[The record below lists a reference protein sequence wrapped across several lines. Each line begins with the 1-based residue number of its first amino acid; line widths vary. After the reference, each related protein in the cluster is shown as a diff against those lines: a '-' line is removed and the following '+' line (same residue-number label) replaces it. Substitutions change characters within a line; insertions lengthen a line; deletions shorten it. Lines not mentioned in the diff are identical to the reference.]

1 MKEPYSKRNKFI
13 MIFTAVFMR
22 WAMMFIIIF
31 SLISL
36 IDLFSSGLSGRQNAN
51 SVTFRVIFAAVGSVI
66 ANLVA
71 RLFILPRLNR
81 QYMVFRKILQ
91 KIAECGYSDEVISKM
106 EEQLTFCRAEPRKYT
121 AYTNQYA
128 MFLAEAYLSLRQ
140 FEKAEAKLEIA
151 DIDFMQVQ
159 AKNPESLPAQHNI
172 VMLCVLWV
180 QLYAGRNDK
189 KKVEDQLRN
198 SERYFA
204 KYRGM
209 NEITDYFMDTA
220 YFESLMIHEQYD
232 NALKL
237 LNKYAKDEQLSFG
250 VFLDKARCLKK
261 MGKLDEAA
269 AFFDRAYEQA
279 TNDWRRKTVDIER
292 NK

>member
-1 MKEPYSKRNKFI
+1 MKEPTPKTNKLI
-13 MIFTAVFMR
+13 LIFTALFMR

-31 SLISL
+31 SLTSL
-36 IDLFSSGLSGRQNAN
+36 IDIISGQKAN
-51 SVTFRVIFAAVGSVI
+51 TIGFRVLFAAVGSVI

-71 RLFILPRLNR
+71 RLFILPRLNK
-81 QYMVFRKILQ
+81 QYSVFRRILQ
-91 KIAECGYSDEVISKM
+91 KIAEHGYSDEVIAKM

-128 MFLAEAYLSLRQ
+128 MFLAEAYLSLKQ
-140 FEKAEAKLEIA
+140 FDKSEEKLEIA
-151 DIDFMQVQ
+151 DIDFMQIQ

-189 KKVEDQLRN
+189 KMVEDQLRN
-198 SERYFA
+198 GERYFS

-209 NEITDYFMDTA
+209 NEITDYFIDTA
-220 YFESLMIHEQYD
+220 YFESLMIHDQYN

-237 LNKYAKDEQLSFG
+237 LDKYANDEQLSFG
-250 VFLDKARCLKK
+250 VFLDKARCLKR
-261 MGKLDEAA
+261 MGKAEEAD
-269 AFFDRAYEQA
+269 AFFNKAYDA
-279 TNDWRRKTVDIER
+279 ASNDWRRKTVDIER
-292 NK
+292 SI

>member
-1 MKEPYSKRNKFI
+1 MKEPSPKTNKYI
-13 MIFTAVFMR
+13 LIFTSLFMR
-22 WAMMFIIIF
+22 WAIMFIIIF
-31 SLISL
+31 SLTSL
-36 IDLFSSGLSGRQNAN
+36 IDIISGQRSNTIA
-51 SVTFRVIFAAVGSVI
+51 FRVMFAAVGSVI
-66 ANLVA
+66 ANLIA
-71 RLFILPRLNR
+71 RLFILPRLNK
-81 QYMVFRKILQ
+81 QYSVFRKILQ
-91 KIAECGYSDEVISKM
+91 KIADCGYSDDVISKM

-128 MFLAEAYLSLRQ
+128 MFLAEAYMSLRQ
-140 FEKAEAKLEIA
+140 FDKAEEKLEIA
-151 DIDFMQVQ
+151 DIDFMQLQ

-189 KKVEDQLRN
+189 KMLEDQLRN

-220 YFESLMIHEQYD
+220 YFESLMIHEQYE

-237 LNKYAKDEQLSFG
+237 LDKYAKDEQLSFG

-261 MGKLDEAA
+261 MGRHEDANSY
-269 AFFDRAYEQA
+269 FDKAYETA
-279 TNDWRRKTVDIER
+279 TNDWRRKTVELER
-292 NK
+292 GV

>member
-1 MKEPYSKRNKFI
+1 MKGPSPKTNKYI
-13 MIFTAVFMR
+13 LIFTSLFMR
-22 WAMMFIIIF
+22 WAIMFIIIF
-31 SLISL
+31 SLTSL
-36 IDLFSSGLSGRQNAN
+36 IDIISGQKAN
-51 SVTFRVIFAAVGSVI
+51 TLAFRLIFAAVGSVI
-66 ANLVA
+66 ANLIA
-71 RLFILPRLNR
+71 RLLILPRLNK
-81 QYMVFRKILQ
+81 QYSVFRKILQ
-91 KIAECGYSDEVISKM
+91 KIAENGYSDDVISKM

-140 FEKAEAKLEIA
+140 FDKAEEKLEIA
-151 DIDFMQVQ
+151 DIDFMQLQ

-189 KKVEDQLRN
+189 KMVEDQLRN

-220 YFESLMIHEQYD
+220 YFESLMIHGQYD

-237 LNKYAKDEQLSFG
+237 LDKYAKDEQLSFG

-261 MGKLDEAA
+261 MGRLEDADN
-269 AFFDRAYEQA
+269 FFNKAYEKA
-279 TNDWRRKTVDIER
+279 SNDWRRKTVELER
-292 NK
+292 GV

>member
-1 MKEPYSKRNKFI
+1 MKEPSPKTNKYI
-13 MIFTAVFMR
+13 LIFTSLFMR
-22 WAMMFIIIF
+22 WAIMFIIIF
-31 SLISL
+31 SLTSL
-36 IDLFSSGLSGRQNAN
+36 IDIISGQRSNTIA
-51 SVTFRVIFAAVGSVI
+51 FRVVFAAVGSVI
-66 ANLVA
+66 ANLIA
-71 RLFILPRLNR
+71 RLIILPRLNK
-81 QYMVFRKILQ
+81 QYSVFRKILQ
-91 KIAECGYSDEVISKM
+91 KIADCGYSDDVISKM

-128 MFLAEAYLSLRQ
+128 MFLAEAYMSLRQ
-140 FEKAEAKLEIA
+140 FDKAEEKLEIA
-151 DIDFMQVQ
+151 DIDFMQLQ

-189 KKVEDQLRN
+189 KMLEDQLRN

-220 YFESLMIHEQYD
+220 YFESLMIHEQYE

-237 LNKYAKDEQLSFG
+237 LDKYTKDEQLSFG

-261 MGKLDEAA
+261 MGRHEDANSY
-269 AFFDRAYEQA
+269 FDKAYETA
-279 TNDWRRKTVDIER
+279 TNDWRRKTVELER
-292 NK
+292 GV